1 MAMVNLSKGFSR
13 KVIGIDADRE
23 EHDKLQAIAVSKAIN
38 SQVCAVKE
46 KHLRTLILGTYHDRG
61 AGTFW
66 FNAIKLPLAGDPIV
80 CWKFCHA
87 LHKLLRDGESHVGV
101 FSDSLKYKSKLVDL
115 GRLWRH
121 VKDDSCQL
129 IRNYCSLL
137 VTKLEFHQRNPQ
149 IPGNMVLTEDQ
160 LESIGQKDVNNWFE
174 LAIEVLDYLDSILVL
189 QKSGKLRSPLPS
201 RPVRL
206 TCLFLSVFDSLD
218 RSRASSMTPVGQCRL
233 APLILCILDSSCL
246 YDTLV
251 KIMFRLYSS
260 LPGDLLTGHLERF
273 SSVFK
278 LLKQFYSSSSN
289 LQYFKYLVSVPLL
302 PEKPPNFSIAS
313 DFGNYVSP
321 EVMLH
326 DQRSES
332 PCDSQAV
339 EEAKLVDFSDLQE
352 PSVKN
357 KIACFHYR
365 FGVRSGRLHDKPR
378 CRKVALTFS
387 RANRKDQF
395 EFFFFLREQVIN
407 LLRHELDDAK
417 ATMFRTYQEHAATSQ
432 KLREKV
438 GMLEEGLARSKELIE
453 QLTDENDRYR
463 QTNEQLENEKNH
475 LLDEKASGCEG
486 KAAAV
491 EEKFKK
497 MKDAYNSLRDEHI
510 KTLVNLT
517 TLQKESE
524 EQKVALQSAQQIGQG
539 TEQKLIELQEAK
551 GGLEKLCDTLQN
563 EVNSLQERLEI
574 NVNAKEDWEKRIN
587 DLQARCST
595 LTSGKLEVEQK
606 LIDAQ
611 RKAEDLNNVFKKV
624 YLLFCRIGKRMI
636 EEAEQETENPL
647 FVQLSCSPDY
657 FLSRAEK
664 LRVLLSTDAFRRAPF
679 RLESPD
685 VGVLE
690 ALAML
695 SHSISVLLLCGHATT
710 SLVSSDSADDFRK
723 RYEDL
728 TTKAEKYLTSTIG
741 ISKCCRTEKKL
752 TFTFLLAEGE
762 ENESSL
768 NELCN
773 CLEELRTAARQ
784 LAILAK
790 ARKSNTGVR
799 LEVHEK
805 ILESC
810 TSLIQEVMRLVAC
823 AKKLQNEIVQQQR
836 GVSSAKD
843 FYKRNHEWTEG
854 LLSAAKAVGL
864 HANLLVDAADKVVC
878 QKGKLEELMAA
889 SKLVAAGT
897 VQLVVASRVKAD
909 RNSDLLSELSQRS
922 KTVSSCVAAVLES
935 VKAGKESL
943 EEEELDF
950 SNLSLHQT
958 KRLEMEKQVSS
969 DVLINRV
976 YHVNIIL
983 ALLWLCLTQ
992 YSVAF
997 AQNFQIFK
1005 LYREPANHMRIRV
1018 LELESLLDKERKSLG
1033 ALRKHHYQLGDSFE
1047 EQTAPVR
1054 SQPRDQNSTP
1064 VPDQRPSARV
1074 HSKRVVTV
1082 DARSATATTP
1092 LRVEIASCHH
1102 YSMTA
1107 PSQPVCT
1114 TTTTKVKAP
1123 DGTVTVIC
1131 AYCREKFQFDALN
1144 NSLPQCPY
1152 CGELSTIGH
1161 RSVWAK
1167 ALSLLVLGQLFFV
1180 SGIVVAKATWQ
1191 AASSNKA
1198 LYVGWT
1204 EKVFNYA
1211 ERPFVAICDS
1221 QDDRRSG
1228 ATVLTAAPEASQIDA
1243 RRALV
1248 WVPLA
1253 QILVVVRNEEKI
1265 VAYILGAYHDRRVGS
1280 AQLNSERKELG
1291 ALRVHH
1297 FTFLPIVS
1305 NSEEMSSGYG
1315 EEEDKEPQESTAL
1328 LSNTNDSFCD
1338 WWIRNQGDQ
1347 QQEEASAPPQ
1357 VPAPEAEQSQGSKFI
1372 KCRVC
1377 GIPIDIRGKAQQY
1390 VVKCLHCNETT
1401 PIRPPPPGKKFVRC
1415 PCNCLL
1421 ICRQAS
1427 NRIACP
1433 RPDCKRVITLNAQS
1447 IGTAT
1452 RAPLGTVRIS
1462 CVYCNEIFMFNTLN
1476 KSLARCPHC
1485 RKLSSVG
1492 QRFVWIRA
1500 LIFLILGLVFLI
1512 SAIGLAAGTWYI
1524 VNSNKALYL
1533 AWTVLFAMAAIF
1545 VGRGVYY
1552 LTVKATIGLEGSA
1565 NKVGVGIVRDGVV
1578 LSNPRRTHVAPPGE
1592 GFRPRETAIHHRTV
1606 ILQLVEEALEQ
1617 SGIEPSQVDIVCY
1630 TKGPGMGAPLV
1641 TVAIVARTLALLW
1654 GKPLLGVNH
1663 CVAHI
1668 EMGRL
1673 VTGADDPVVLYVSGG
1688 NTQVIVYQEQ
1698 RYRIYGETL
1707 DIAVGNC
1714 LDRVARLLQ
1723 LPNDPSPGYNIEQLA
1738 TKGRRLGR
1746 LPYVVKGMDMS
1757 FAGLLSGFEDKLSKF
1772 RSEGFTVEDLCF
1784 TVQETVFAMLVEVTE
1799 RAMAQCGSNEVLV
1812 VGGVGCN
1819 LRLQEMMDLMARERG
1834 AKVYATDERYC
1845 IDNGAMIAHTG
1856 TLMYESGQRQPIEE
1870 SQCLQRYR
1878 TDNVPV
1884 LWRR

>member
-1 MAMVNLSKGFSR
+1 
-13 KVIGIDADRE
+13 
-23 EHDKLQAIAVSKAIN
+23 
-38 SQVCAVKE
+38 
-46 KHLRTLILGTYHDRG
+46 
-61 AGTFW
+61 
-66 FNAIKLPLAGDPIV
+66 
-80 CWKFCHA
+80 
-87 LHKLLRDGESHVGV
+87 
-101 FSDSLKYKSKLVDL
+101 
-115 GRLWRH
+115 
-121 VKDDSCQL
+121 
-129 IRNYCSLL
+129 
-137 VTKLEFHQRNPQ
+137 
-149 IPGNMVLTEDQ
+149 MVLTEDQ

-352 PSVKN
+352 PSL
-357 KIACFHYR
+357 ASTTDLASAQDDCM
-365 FGVRSGRLHDKPR
+365 
-378 CRKVALTFS
+378 TS
-387 RANRKDQF
+387 RDA
-395 EFFFFLREQVIN
+395 EREQVIN

-595 LTSGKLEVEQK
+595 VTSGKLEVEQK

-611 RKAEDLNNVFKKV
+611 RKAEDLNNVFKEV
-624 YLLFCRIGKRMI
+624 YRNLYPSHQHYIIAVARISVLFCRIGKRMI

-958 KRLEMEKQVSS
+958 KRLEMEKQ
-969 DVLINRV
+969 
-976 YHVNIIL
+976 
-983 ALLWLCLTQ
+983 
-992 YSVAF
+992 
-997 AQNFQIFK
+997 
-1005 LYREPANHMRIRV
+1005 IRV

-1047 EQTAPVR
+1047 EQTAG
-1054 SQPRDQNSTP
+1054 
-1064 VPDQRPSARV
+1064 VPDRVGCTRPMSSLWSFSDDDNRERRERTPLLSNTNDSLCNWWIRNQRRNQQQLRPSAPAQGRDQHRTRQSGGSRCQGRHTSPSRGQQSNYQHNRAIAMV
-1074 HSKRVVTV
+1074 QPQCPTCRNPMTLRLRHDPSVFLCARCILPFGRNHGTKTPRLCLIKGPLQECTGLPLYCCSAPYAKREIEFSSSKRVVTV

-1114 TTTTKVKAP
+1114 TTTTKVKAL

-1204 EKVFNYA
+1204 GKSTQ
-1211 ERPFVAICDS
+1211 R
-1221 QDDRRSG
+1221 
-1228 ATVLTAAPEASQIDA
+1228 
-1243 RRALV
+1243 
-1248 WVPLA
+1248 
-1253 QILVVVRNEEKI
+1253 
-1265 VAYILGAYHDRRVGS
+1265 
-1280 AQLNSERKELG
+1280 
-1291 ALRVHH
+1291 
-1297 FTFLPIVS
+1297 
-1305 NSEEMSSGYG
+1305 MSSGYG

-1552 LTVKATIGLEGSA
+1552 LTVKARSA